1 MSGAELSF
9 SAFRDADGFGDTAVV
24 RFLRAADQVQLGS
37 DIPIDMTAFDPNY
50 LTITIPVVAG
60 ALGETILV
68 EWNFVSDNSADSF
81 SGLSID
87 NVGISITE

>member
-1 MSGAELSF
+1 MTVF
-9 SAFRDADGFGDTAVV
+9 DT
-24 RFLRAADQVQLGS
+24 
-37 DIPIDMTAFDPNY
+37 NY
-50 LTITIPVVAG
+50 STITIPVVAG

-87 NVGISITE
+87 NVGISVTE